1 MSKHLR
7 RNKLLS
13 NNLYHEI
20 LRNNSENNINLY
32 FKEGVI
38 PINKFLF
45 HIISEYKLD
54 ERTDAILIPDISYDK
69 TKDLIENILNMSS
82 NKINSIEEHEF
93 WLDKDIYKSIKTV
106 ESNLNKSQNKR
117 KISSN
122 DIESIQGNK
131 KARKLF
137 EIKETSRDETSNKE
151 AKNSDSLENSYIAA
165 RYML

>member
-82 NKINSIEEHEF
+82 NNIDSIEEHEF
-93 WLDKDIYKSIKTV
+93 WLDKDVYESIKTV
-106 ESNLNKSQNKR
+106 KSNLNKSQNKR

-122 DIESIQGNK
+122 DKESIQGNK

-137 EIKETSRDETSNKE
+137 EIKETCRDETSNKE
-151 AKNSDSLENSYIAA
+151 AKNSDSLENSNIAA